1 MEINIQLTTTRIAD
15 PMPAC
20 LPVGEVGAW
29 VEFRG
34 IVRAEEDGEPI
45 SALEYEGYAP
55 MAEAEMRRILS
66 DLATR
71 GPCLFAR
78 VIHRIGVVPA
88 GEAAIYVGIGARHR
102 AEAFALLTAF
112 LDRLKKDV
120 PIWKRRAI
128 TGDES
133 KASR

>member
-1 MEINIQLTTTRIAD
+1 
-15 PMPAC
+15 
-20 LPVGEVGAW
+20 
-29 VEFRG
+29 
-34 IVRAEEDGEPI
+34 
-45 SALEYEGYAP
+45 

-66 DLATR
+66 DLAAR

-78 VIHRIGVVPA
+78 VIPSDRGCPSGGSGDLRGHWR
-88 GEAAIYVGIGARHR
+88 AASRGGIRTPDR
-102 AEAFALLTAF
+102 V